1 MKTFSEILNS
11 KDDKGNF
18 VLSPLPY
25 SNSSLEPLISEK
37 TLQFHYGKH
46 LPAYISK
53 VNELKTGFAPEVTIE
68 ELIKISAQDNNKG
81 LFNNASQVFNHYFY
95 FLQFNPSG
103 SKEPL
108 PRMKKLIDEAFG
120 SFEEFKAAL
129 TDAGLKVFGSGWVY
143 ISENAEGKLVME
155 SFSGAGTPLD
165 KKPLLTL
172 DVWEHAYYLDTQN
185 DRKKYIGN
193 FLDAVDWAVIESRL
207 AE

>member
-25 SNSSLEPLISEK
+25 SNDSLEPLISEK

-46 LPAYISK
+46 LPAYIGK

-68 ELIKISAQDNNKG
+68 ELIKASAQDNKA
-81 LFNNASQVFNHYFY
+81 LFNNSSQVFNHYFY
-95 FLQFNPSG
+95 FMQFNPSG

-120 SFEEFKAAL
+120 GFEAFKEAL

-193 FLDAVDWAVIESRL
+193 FLDAVDWSVIESRL